1 MIGLLETLRGVWNM
15 GGKWRRR
22 RKKRIVRGGYLPK
35 FY

>member
-15 GGKWRRR
+15 GGKWKR